1 MAYSNS
7 WINSTPANPCVV
19 TIAPNAGDIIIAWAI
34 TDTTNAQDLDSA
46 PSGYTQITRQQSTA
60 DAATMLVAYKIATGA
75 ETSVSFSSA
84 SSNTCVAGAMT
95 FSGRDQTTPLDVT
108 PQIFNSSTTDTTA
121 DISITPVTDGCDLCF
136 VYGDDTGSV
145 NPSFTFST
153 TSGTT
158 GTWTTRTDQNSGFY
172 NIGVGDATQ
181 DTAGALTARGT
192 VTQTGGRLSV
202 LIALRPEDPGGQNAY
217 PSSDITDGAWTPSTG
232 SDLYATID
240 ETSASDADYAY
251 TNSNSTMRVA
261 LGALSPPDS
270 GTQTLRYRIKGS
282 AEKKAIARL
291 IEGTTTVQSW
301 TDDPIPETL
310 TTKAQTVTN
319 SISDYSNLRFE
330 IEIADATSTPSPSV
344 SFGAIGT
351 GVNGTTSISVGYPA
365 SISAGDLLVIVA
377 TTGATNSETP
387 GTPSGWTS
395 QGSYATTDGTFG
407 VDTGPRRVT
416 VFTKEATGSESG
428 TVAVAT
434 TNGNTGRC
442 TMSRFAKTYPS
453 YTWDISATG
462 GFYGPGTA
470 VSVTGGSLSFAPGDV
485 VVVSNA
491 QRVDSVTQSSQSLTA
506 SGITFGTRT
515 NRASTAVTT
524 GNDIRHVIDT
534 YAAIT
539 AGTATVAPTW
549 SYTASA
555 SCSAA
560 IHFLRLREV
569 PPTEKARIT
578 WVKFNVPDAASGA
591 TISPADMAHAQIMDA
606 AALVQAHILSVAD
619 LAHGNVMDGATL
631 VQAHVLST
639 ADLANAQALDAA
651 TITLSIALAPDD
663 AANAQVMDAAT
674 LIQANLLSPD
684 EVANAQAIE
693 ATTLIQAHVLT
704 PADALNTQAMDGT
717 TLVQQSVLAPA
728 DALNAQA
735 IDPATLTQ
743 AHSLAPADLS
753 NAQAMDVATLIQAHT
768 LAIADLS
775 HAQTMDSVTLV
786 VAGDIAPADMLTAQA
801 MDAPLLLQA
810 HLLSPS
816 DARNLQSIDAP
827 TLVQSNVI
835 VPAGM
840 DHAVILDATA
850 LVQAHVLSAA
860 DLSHGNAMDGATLTV
875 MGALSVADLLHSQAM
890 DAAGIVQ
897 AHLLSPDD
905 LSHAQSVDA
914 TTLVQAFILLPADL
928 LHAQAMDGTLL
939 DVAFSLTPLDLLHEQ
954 SFESS
959 GLIQAH
965 VIFPS
970 DLLHANRFDV
980 ARILSGLLVIS
991 AGRAVIVGESDRYV
1005 LLTPSDRI
1013 ILLTPSNRVVT

>member
-7 WINSTPANPCVV
+7 WINSIPDDPCAV

-202 LIALRPEDPGGQNAY
+202 LIALRPTPPAGQNSY
-217 PSSDITDGAWTPSTG
+217 PSSDITDGSWVPSAGT
-232 SDLYATID
+232 DLYATID
-240 ETSASDADYAY
+240 ETALSDADYNY
-251 TNSNSTMRVA
+251 VESNSTMRVA
-261 LGALSPPDS
+261 LSSVSTPDTGTRTLS
-270 GTQTLRYRIKGS
+270 YRIKGS

-291 IEGTTTVQSW
+291 IEGTTTVQTF

-330 IEIADATSTPSPSV
+330 LEIADATSAPTASV

-351 GVNGTTSISVGYPA
+351 GVNGSTSIATGYPA
-365 SISAGDLLVIVA
+365 SIAAGDLLVIVA

-470 VSVTGGSLSFAPGDV
+470 VSVTGGSLAFAPGDV

-578 WVKFNVPDAASGA
+578 WVKFNVPDVASGA

-606 AALVQAHILSVAD
+606 AALVQAYILSIAD

-639 ADLANAQALDAA
+639 ADLANAQALDVA

-663 AANAQVMDAAT
+663 AANAQ
-674 LIQANLLSPD
+674 
-684 EVANAQAIE
+684 AIE
-693 ATTLIQAHVLT
+693 ATTLIQAHALT

-768 LAIADLS
+768 LAIADIT
-775 HAQTMDSVTLV
+775 HVQTLENVTLAV
-786 VAGDIAPADMLTAQA
+786 LGNLSPADMMSAQS

-905 LSHAQSVDA
+905 LSHTQSVDA

-928 LHAQAMDGTLL
+928 LHAQAMNGTLL

-1013 ILLTPSNRVVT
+1013 ILLTPSSRSILLTPSN